1 MRTRNRVTLIGSAAA
16 MLLLIL
22 DGKTAVRGI
31 YEGIQ
36 LCLNSLLPALF
47 PFSVLSILITGSIIG
62 KKIPILAPVCRFC
75 RIPAGC
81 ESLFAVG
88 ILGGYPVGAQNV
100 MIAFRD
106 GKIPEADARRMA
118 VFCNNAGP
126 SFIFGILGPLFPSP
140 VYLWLLWGIQILS
153 GLITGRLMPG
163 GSRNPQM
170 MQDARVPSATEAIQ
184 IAAKGMVHIC
194 SCVVLFRM
202 VLEFLLHWILWYF
215 PSVIQVMISGLLEL
229 SNGCLMLYSVESAK
243 LRFILAA
250 VLLSFG
256 GLCVRM
262 QTVSVC
268 DGLDLKSYLPWKGAQ
283 SVIAGFLAAA
293 AVTLPQSAI
302 SLAVVIPAAA
312 VIRRM
317 GETRK
322 KEVAF

>member
-62 KKIPILAPVCRFC
+62 KQIPIFAPVCRFC

-100 MIAFRD
+100 MLAFRE
-106 GKIPEADARRMA
+106 GKLPEADARRMA

-126 SFIFGILGPLFPSP
+126 SFIFGILGSLFPSP

-153 GLITGRLMPG
+153 GLVTGWMMPG
-163 GSRNPQM
+163 GNQNTLV
-170 MQDARVPSATEAIQ
+170 MQDTKAPSVSEAIQ

-194 SCVVLFRM
+194 SCVVLLRM
-202 VLEFLLHWILWYF
+202 VLEFLSHWILWYF
-215 PSVIQVMISGLLEL
+215 PTVVQVMISGLLEL
-229 SNGCLMLYSVESAK
+229 SNGCLMLHSVEGVN
-243 LRFILAA
+243 LRFVLAA

-268 DGLDLKSYLPWKGAQ
+268 DGLNLKSYLPWKGVQ
-283 SVIAGFLAAA
+283 SAIAGILAAA
-293 AVTLPQSAI
+293 AVTLPQSAVY
-302 SLAVVIPAAA
+302 LAVLIPAAA
-312 VIRRM
+312 VICRL
-317 GETRK
+317 GGSRK

>member
-1 MRTRNRVTLIGSAAA
+1 MGTRNRVTLIGSAAA

-62 KKIPILAPVCRFC
+62 KQIPILAPVCRFC

-100 MIAFRD
+100 MLAFRE
-106 GKIPEADARRMA
+106 GKLPEADARRMA

-153 GLITGRLMPG
+153 GLVTGWLMPG
-163 GSRNPQM
+163 GNQSPLV
-170 MQDARVPSATEAIQ
+170 MQDTKAHSVSEAIQ
-184 IAAKGMVHIC
+184 IAAKGMAHIC
-194 SCVVLFRM
+194 SCVVLLRM
-202 VLEFLLHWILWYF
+202 VLEFLSHWILWYF
-215 PSVIQVMISGLLEL
+215 PTVVQVMISGLLEL
-229 SNGCLMLYSVESAK
+229 SNGCLMLHSVESVN
-243 LRFILAA
+243 LRFVLAA

-268 DGLDLKSYLPWKGAQ
+268 DGLNLKSYLPWKCVQ
-283 SVIAGFLAAA
+283 SAITGILAAA
-293 AVTLPQSAI
+293 AVTLTRSAVF
-302 SLAVVIPAAA
+302 LAVLLPAAA
-312 VIRRM
+312 VILRL
-317 GETRK
+317 GGSRK

>member
-1 MRTRNRVTLIGSAAA
+1 MRTRKRVTLIGSAAA

-22 DGKTAVRGI
+22 DGKTAVHGI

-62 KKIPILAPVCRFC
+62 KQIRILAPVCRFC
-75 RIPAGC
+75 RIPSGC

-106 GKIPEADARRMA
+106 GKLSEADARRMA

-126 SFIFGILGPLFPSP
+126 SFIFGLLGSLFPSP

-153 GLITGRLMPG
+153 ALITGWLMPG
-163 GSRNPQM
+163 GSRNPQV
-170 MQDARVPSATEAIQ
+170 MQDARAPSASEAIQ

-202 VLEFLLHWILWYF
+202 VLEFLSHWILWYF
-215 PSVIQVMISGLLEL
+215 PTVMQVMISGLLEL
-229 SNGCLMLYSVESAK
+229 SNGCLMLHSVESTK

-268 DGLDLKSYLPWKGAQ
+268 DGLNLKSYLPWKGVQ
-283 SVIAGFLAAA
+283 SAIGGFLAAA
-293 AVTLPQSAI
+293 AVTLPQSAA

-312 VIRRM
+312 VIRRL
-317 GETRK
+317 GGSRK